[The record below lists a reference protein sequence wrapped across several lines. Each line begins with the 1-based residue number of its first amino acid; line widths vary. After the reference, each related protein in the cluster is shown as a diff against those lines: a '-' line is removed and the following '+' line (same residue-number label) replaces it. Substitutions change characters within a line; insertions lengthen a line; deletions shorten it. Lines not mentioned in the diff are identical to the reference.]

1 MIISNETLT
10 ILSNFSGIN
19 QSILVYPGQKL
30 NTISASKNILA
41 YANIEEEFESE
52 FAIYD
57 LSKFLGVLKLYDEA
71 EFEFNEEFVII
82 RNKKNKRQYT
92 RYYFS
97 NPSVV
102 IAPPKDKRVQFPDES
117 TVEFMITQKD
127 LQNIVKGCSI
137 MSLPEVDIKG
147 ESGGQV
153 MIEGLDS
160 NNTAMGTFNQEMEEV
175 ASEDF
180 SFTIG
185 VENLTKLMQGN
196 YKVALADTGI
206 ARFENQDKDVTY
218 FIAVTVDGDEDDE

>member
-1 MIISNETLT
+1 MTLSNETLT

-19 QSILVYPGQKL
+19 QSILVHPGQKL
-30 NTISASKNILA
+30 STISASKNILA

-57 LSKFLGVLKLYDEA
+57 LTKFLGVLKLYDEA
-71 EFEFNEEFVII
+71 EFEFNEEYVVI
-82 RNKKNKRQYT
+82 RNKKNRRQYT

-102 IAPPKDKRVQFPDES
+102 IAPPKDKKVSFPDEP
-117 TVEFMITQKD
+117 TVEFTISQKD

-137 MSLPEVDIKG
+137 MALPDVDIKG
-147 ESGGQV
+147 VEGEQV

-160 NNTAMGTFNQEMEEV
+160 NNSTMGTFNQEMEV
-175 ASEDF
+175 TANEDF

-185 VENLTKLMQGN
+185 IENLTKLIQGD
-196 YKVALADTGI
+196 YRVALADDGI
-206 ARFENQDKDVTY
+206 ARFQNANRDITY
-218 FIAVTVDGDEDDE
+218 FIAVTVDGDEDE